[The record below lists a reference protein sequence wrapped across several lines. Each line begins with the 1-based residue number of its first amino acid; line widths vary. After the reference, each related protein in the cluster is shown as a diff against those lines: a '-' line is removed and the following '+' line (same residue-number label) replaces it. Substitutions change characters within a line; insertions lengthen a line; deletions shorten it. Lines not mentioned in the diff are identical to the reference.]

1 MTLMGYTSR
10 RPADYPA
17 IDRAALMR
25 AAHALAQRT
34 RARLATYRE
43 ALSHAL
49 RAAWQQA
56 KATQR
61 INSLAQQ
68 AAHGAPTDAS
78 RAGSHHRARPARSSL
93 PYAS

>member
-10 RPADYPA
+10 RPADYPV

-34 RARLATYRE
+34 RARFTSYRE
-43 ALSHAL
+43 ALSQAL

-56 KATQR
+56 KVAQQ
-61 INSLAQQ
+61 INSLARQ
-68 AAHGAPTDAS
+68 AAPGAHTAATNS
-78 RAGSHHRARPARSSL
+78 RRDVRQARSSL

>member
-10 RPADYPA
+10 RPADYPT
-17 IDRAALMR
+17 IDRAVLMR
-25 AAHALAQRT
+25 NAHALAQRT
-34 RARLATYRE
+34 RARFATYRE

-56 KATQR
+56 KATQT
-61 INSLAQQ
+61 INSLARQ
-68 AAHGAPTDAS
+68 ASPGARTAATSIP
-78 RAGSHHRARPARSSL
+78 REVRQARSSL